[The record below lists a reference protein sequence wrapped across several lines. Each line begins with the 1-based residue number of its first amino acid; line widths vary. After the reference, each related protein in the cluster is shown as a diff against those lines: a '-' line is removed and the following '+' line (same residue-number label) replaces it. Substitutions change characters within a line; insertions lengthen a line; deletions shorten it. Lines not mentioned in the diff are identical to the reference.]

1 MMEQNFLKPENIRKE
16 EEKVVSLEEFL
27 VKAKVSTY
35 ASGEEGRDL
44 EDGAK
49 ELIFKEGEFMYR
61 DRYYG
66 FNPFGGQEV
75 VFQNEKPIWVMNY
88 YGGVTSNIVD
98 REEIKRIYEFL
109 RKALKQVREDKPFR
123 GPEYFKEDDFEYFNE
138 VEGDV
143 HDFRGT
149 EKIFYKGELVYK
161 LNYHGGDIL

>member
-1 MMEQNFLKPENIRKE
+1 MEQNFLKPENISKE
-16 EEKVVSLEEFL
+16 EKKIMSIEEFL

-35 ASGEEGRDL
+35 ASGEEGRVL

-49 ELIFKEGEFMYR
+49 ELIFRQEEFIYR

-66 FNPFGGQEV
+66 FNHFGGQEV

-88 YGGVTSNIVD
+88 HGGVPSNIIN

-123 GPEYFKEDDFEYFNE
+123 GPEYFKEGDFEYFNE

-149 EKIFYKGELVYK
+149 EKIFYKGELVYE
-161 LNYHGGDIL
+161 LEYNGGNIL